1 MLRVDLGGR
10 RIIKKYGVYR
20 SIYTAVGGI
29 PPGYV
34 FTPERYADSILLYAL
49 IPAYFLGASS
59 FCRSRSE
66 LAFTRLR
73 QALANVDGYPREQFV
88 RLRWMLLGALI
99 GLTYGA
105 VDVGSIGET
114 RNLQIIEWTLR
125 VGNALVWA
133 SVGALFAWRFCYACL
148 FLRMGEAVRVDLL
161 DLNSLKPL
169 GRVASFDVFLVMGA
183 LAMMPLQSF
192 SSEFHW
198 EFYRVGFAFGIPAA
212 VAFLILP
219 QLGAHR
225 NIRRCKAQKLRELQ
239 GRIGAADGTDIA
251 ALEALLAHRD
261 RIAELPEWPID
272 TRAFSR
278 TVFYLVVPPLAWVG
292 AAIVER
298 GVDQLF

>member
-1 MLRVDLGGR
+1 MLRVALGVVVFAVL
-10 RIIKKYGVYR
+10 YGAYR
-20 SIYTAVGGI
+20 SIYAAVGGI

-49 IPAYFLGASS
+49 IPGYFLGASS

-66 LAFTRLR
+66 FAYTHLG
-73 QALANVDGYPREQFV
+73 QALANPDAYPREQFV
-88 RLRWMLLGALI
+88 RLRWMLLGGLL
-99 GLTYGA
+99 GLTYGV
-105 VDVGSIGET
+105 VDMGSIGET
-114 RNLQIIEWTLR
+114 RSLQIIEWTLR

-133 SVGALFAWRFCYACL
+133 SVGATFAWRFCYARL
-148 FLRMGEAVRVDLL
+148 FLRMGEAARLDLL
-161 DLNSLKPL
+161 DLNRLKPL
-169 GRVASFDVFLVMGA
+169 GRVASLDVFLVMGA

-192 SSEFHW
+192 SSDFHW

-212 VAFLILP
+212 LAFLILP

-239 GRIGAADGTDIA
+239 GRIGAADGNDVA

-261 RIAELPEWPID
+261 RISELPEWPID